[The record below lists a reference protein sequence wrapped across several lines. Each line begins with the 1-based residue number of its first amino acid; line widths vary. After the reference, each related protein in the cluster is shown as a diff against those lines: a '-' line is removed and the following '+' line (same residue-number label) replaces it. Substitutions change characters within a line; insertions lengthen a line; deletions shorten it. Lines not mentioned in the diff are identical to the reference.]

1 MATITIHGNLAA
13 DPELRY
19 TQGGKAV
26 ANLRVLENTRSR
38 AQGEW
43 ANDPEPTGHNVVVW
57 GAAAE
62 NLVESLHKGDGVLI
76 VGTTRTEA
84 WQDKAGEKRTKV
96 TVTATAIG
104 ASLQHATVTVTSGK
118 KDAAEET
125 A

>member
-26 ANLRVLENTRSR
+26 ANLRILENTRSR
-38 AQGEW
+38 HQGEW
-43 ANDPEPTGHNVVVW
+43 VTDPDPTGHNVVVW

-62 NLVESLHKGDGVLI
+62 NLAESLRKGDHALVL
-76 VGTTRTEA
+76 GTTRTESY
-84 WQDKAGEKRTKV
+84 QDRSGEKRTKV
-96 TVTATAIG
+96 VVTATAIG
-104 ASLQHATVTVTSGK
+104 ASLQHAAVSVTSGK
-118 KDAAEET
+118 KDSGEEP